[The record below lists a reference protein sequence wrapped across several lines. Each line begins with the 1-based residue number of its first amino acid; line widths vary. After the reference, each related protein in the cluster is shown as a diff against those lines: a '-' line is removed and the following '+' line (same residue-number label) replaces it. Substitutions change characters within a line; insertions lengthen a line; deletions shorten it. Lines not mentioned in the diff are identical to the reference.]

1 MNLLKTAG
9 LLSLMIGLEVLVG
22 YLLIGN
28 TIGAIIGFAIAA
40 VSNFISWFYSDQIAL
55 TVYGA
60 KPPTCSQ
67 AESLEPMIERLRDR
81 ADLPLPKI
89 YVVPSGV
96 ANAFA
101 TGRNPQHGGIA
112 VTTRLIQLLSTDELE
127 AVIAHEL
134 THIKNRDT
142 LTQTIAATIAGA
154 ISLLAQVIGDGLW
167 SFSGL
172 RKISATAFCGLV
184 ACRATGSA

>member
-9 LLSLMIGLEVLVG
+9 LLSLMIGLEVLIG

-28 TIGAIIGFAIAA
+28 KIGAVISFAIAA
-40 VSNFISWFYSDQIAL
+40 AATNFISWFYSDRIAL

-60 KPPTCSQ
+60 KPPSCSQ
-67 AESLEPMIERLRDR
+67 AELLEPMVERLCDP

-89 YVVPSGV
+89 YVVPSGA

-101 TGRNPQHGGIA
+101 TGRNLQHGAIA
-112 VTTRLIQLLSTDELE
+112 LTVRLIQLLSADELE

-142 LTQTIAATIAGA
+142 LTQTVAATIAGA
-154 ISLLAQVIGDGLW
+154 ISLLAQVIGDGLVV
-167 SFSGL
+167 L
-172 RKISATAFCGLV
+172 
-184 ACRATGSA
+184 